1 MYGILSVIIIVFIL
15 ISIMFLPVFIA
26 KKRQLTPDRIR
37 IVKICTWL
45 SILFGFPWLV
55 ALILSLFLDK
65 REDIDSLNSTTIIQ
79 EKKSSF
85 EKQEMVSTPTS
96 FIRKFIA
103 AFLCFGGLLFMFIL
117 MLVWNSK
124 QFDDSKFQ
132 TLGAYCTF
140 CFYTFCCWNAY
151 FLTKNREFRDI
162 RKGEWICVGIMILG
176 TIIAIYPL
184 IRMI

>member
-1 MYGILSVIIIVFIL
+1 MYGILSITIIVFVL

-65 REDIDSLNSTTIIQ
+65 GEDIPAPNSTIATQ
-79 EKKSSF
+79 EKGLSF
-85 EKQEMVSTPTS
+85 EKQEVMSS
-96 FIRKFIA
+96 SASSIRKLIA
-103 AFLCFGGLLFMFIL
+103 AFLVLAGSFFMFVLII
-117 MLVWNSK
+117 VWSSK
-124 QFDDSKFQ
+124 QFDGSKVQ
-132 TLGAYCTF
+132 PLGLFSTF
-140 CFYTFCCWNAY
+140 CFYAFCCWNAY
-151 FLTKNREFRDI
+151 FMTKNREFRDI

-176 TIIAIYPL
+176 TIIAVYPL